1 MISAV
6 SGEQG
11 KEVKERLLTS
21 SILKNN
27 KNYFNLKTQN
37 APATEP
43 AVCSCHI
50 KVGTLKKYRNQKK
63 KKQKRCFGVQ
73 LCVLG
78 PIPAVIS
85 SPFAGAKAQSPS
97 GLPESPGFGP
107 ILHFPLGV
115 SRSRAGRAGE
125 GAEPSGQGRGE
136 RTANMAPLAVWFPSI
151 IYSSLL
157 KGEGGTPCSELPERL
172 LAGHSE
178 QRQHPQ
184 EGMHLR
190 PVLPQK

>member
-1 MISAV
+1 MC
-6 SGEQG
+6 
-11 KEVKERLLTS
+11 L
-21 SILKNN
+21 
-27 KNYFNLKTQN
+27 
-37 APATEP
+37 
-43 AVCSCHI
+43 CHI
-50 KVGTLKKYRNQKK
+50 KGFQPPSSGCKGAVTHPASLVVLKANCPVARMGWHPEKIQKSKK
-63 KKQKRCFGVQ
+63 KKQTKRCFGVQ
-73 LCVLG
+73 LYVLG
-78 PIPAVIS
+78 PIPAVIF

-115 SRSRAGRAGE
+115 SRSRAGRTGE

-136 RTANMAPLAVWFPSI
+136 RTANTAPLAVWFPSM

-157 KGEGGTPCSELPERL
+157 KGEGSTRCSELPERL

-178 QRQHPQ
+178 GRQRPQ